1 MKEKKQ
7 SLKSKVTYVKKNWM
21 LYIFFLMPALLLTI
35 IFKYVPMGGLL
46 IAFKDYNVIKGV
58 LGSPWV
64 GLEYFKRF
72 FSFSFAVTST
82 LFHILSFLLN
92 LRSCVTGKVTGYFII

>member
-72 FSFSFAVTST
+72 
-82 LFHILSFLLN
+82 LSSPEDVYKRQLKRERQDIRWF
-92 LRSCVTGKVTGYFII
+92 YQW

>member
-35 IFKYVPMGGLL
+35 IFKYVPMGGLAHSIQGL
-46 IAFKDYNVIKGV
+46 QCHKGCS
-58 LGSPWV
+58 GESM
-64 GLEYFKRF
+64 GR
-72 FSFSFAVTST
+72 A
-82 LFHILSFLLN
+82 
-92 LRSCVTGKVTGYFII
+92 

>member
-64 GLEYFKRF
+64 GLDYFKRF
-72 FSFSFAVTST
+72 FSEIVKGRRDYE
-82 LFHILSFLLN
+82 HLLP
-92 LRSCVTGKVTGYFII
+92 LTIGLE

>member
-46 IAFKDYNVIKGV
+46 IAFKLSLIHICAMMAMLVLAILPIVIFYIVCQKYIIEGV
-58 LGSPWV
+58 LAG
-64 GLEYFKRF
+64 
-72 FSFSFAVTST
+72 AVK
-82 LFHILSFLLN
+82 
-92 LRSCVTGKVTGYFII
+92 G

>member
-46 IAFKDYNVIKGV
+46 IAFNHKGCA
-58 LGSPWV
+58 GESM
-64 GLEYFKRF
+64 GR
-72 FSFSFAVTST
+72 A
-82 LFHILSFLLN
+82 
-92 LRSCVTGKVTGYFII
+92 